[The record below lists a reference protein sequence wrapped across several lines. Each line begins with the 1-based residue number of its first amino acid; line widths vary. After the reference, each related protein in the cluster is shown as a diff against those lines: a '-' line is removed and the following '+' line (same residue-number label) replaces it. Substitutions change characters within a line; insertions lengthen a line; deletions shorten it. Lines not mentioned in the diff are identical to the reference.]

1 MDESQIE
8 RPFSSRFVVI
18 FTVPRL
24 LAALAD
30 HDVALTPRRLAQ
42 TRQHNRRH
50 APFIPASLPPRHSA
64 LPPHQ
69 QEPSSSPAH
78 PPSHRVSTQ

>member
-1 MDESQIE
+1 MMDESQIE

-42 TRQHNRRH
+42 TRQLTQRMLKNYRV
-50 APFIPASLPPRHSA
+50 
-64 LPPHQ
+64 
-69 QEPSSSPAH
+69 EPYL
-78 PPSHRVSTQ
+78 RNLRLR